1 MLFWG
6 ARKLFVY
13 EEDNINRLLL
23 RLVIILTLI
32 TMLMSLVAPLTLA
45 HAQALNGFVPNEVV
59 LKLNQAADVAGL
71 AADYDLDPIPLDQFG
86 SRAIYRMRILD
97 GASPPERAAQLSAD
111 PRVVYAEPNF
121 IGRAPEGVQRVSWPK
136 GDEDDDYHGQ
146 WAAGMIR
153 LPEAHTVTR
162 GAGITIAV
170 LDTGVDTTHP
180 ALAGQ
185 LVNGYDFVDL
195 DADPSEEGS
204 AEQNLHYGH
213 GTHVAGLVALVAPE
227 AKIMPLRVLDEHGSG
242 DIWVLAEALAYAINP
257 DGNPNTADGA
267 DVINLSLST
276 THETDLLAEIVAAI
290 TCERDD
296 DPGED
301 DDCFVSPNQHGA
313 VVVAAAGNSGS
324 STPEYPA
331 AEGVIGSLSVAAS
344 TQTDTLAAF
353 SNYGSW
359 VHVVAPGEGILSI
372 VPGGEYAVWS
382 GTSMATPLVAGEA
395 ALVRAVNPGY
405 SAVSVVGH
413 IISKSEGINGLV
425 PKRID
430 VAAALGIPIVGEYRC
445 TGTVSWLTADNLL
458 VPPGTTCNLIGG
470 RIKGTLKVEEG
481 ATLYA
486 SELYVKGSIQ
496 AKKAASVQI
505 SGSMVDGNV
514 EVEEGRSASLQG
526 TQVKGGVKF
535 IKNRNSLFISNNTIQ
550 GDLEC
555 KENRYQ
561 PTGGGNLVQGN
572 KKDQCVGL

>member
-1 MLFWG
+1 M
-6 ARKLFVY
+6 
-13 EEDNINRLLL
+13 NRLLL
-23 RLVIILTLI
+23 RLVILLTLI
-32 TMLMSLVAPLTLA
+32 TMLLSLIAPVTLA
-45 HAQALNGFVPNEVV
+45 GAQGAQDFLPNEVLV
-59 LKLNQAADVAGL
+59 KLLRTSDVASL
-71 AADYDLDPIPLDQFG
+71 AADYELDPTPLDQFG
-86 SRAIYRMRILD
+86 SRAIFRMRILD
-97 GASPPERAAQLSAD
+97 GASPPVLAAELTAD
-111 PRVVYAEPNF
+111 ARVVYAEPNF

-136 GDEDDDYHGQ
+136 GDEDDDYREQ

-162 GAGITIAV
+162 GAGMIIAV
-170 LDTGVDTTHP
+170 LDTGVDATHP
-180 ALAGQ
+180 ALAGR

-195 DADPSEEGS
+195 DADPSEVGS
-204 AEQNLHYGH
+204 SELNLHYGH

-227 AKIMPLRVLDEHGSG
+227 AKIMPLRVLDENGSG

-257 DGNPNTADGA
+257 DGDPNTADGA

-276 THETDLLAEIVAAI
+276 TYETSLLADVVASV
-290 TCERDD
+290 TCEQDD

-301 DDCFVSPNQHGA
+301 DDCLVGPNQHGA

-324 STPEYPA
+324 SMPEYPA

-359 VHVVAPGEGILSI
+359 VHVAAPGEGILSI

-395 ALVRAVNPGY
+395 ALVRAENPGY

-413 IISKSEGINGLV
+413 IISKSEGINGPV

-445 TGTVSWLTADNLL
+445 TGMVHWLTADNLL
-458 VPPGTTCNLIGG
+458 VPPGATCNILGG

-481 ATLYA
+481 GTLFA
-486 SELYVKGSIQ
+486 SDLYVKGSIQ

-505 SGSMVDGNV
+505 NGSIVDGNV
-514 EVEEGRSASLQG
+514 EVEEGGAAVLQG
-526 TQVKGGVKF
+526 TQIKGGVKF
-535 IKNRNSLFISNNTIQ
+535 IKNRKSISISNNTIQ

-555 KENRYQ
+555 KENRYK
-561 PTGGGNLVQGN
+561 PTGGGNIVQGN